1 MFCVY
6 AGVDSTGIDALFPV
20 TEEEFGK
27 FREALTQKISSF
39 SVSTSHYIYI
49 RSSSFL
55 AHLNHLP
62 ISHRSIAFDYF
73 CPIFDVCACLCK
85 WVHAKM

>member
-1 MFCVY
+1 LFCIY

-39 SVSTSHYIYI
+39 SVSTTHYIYI
-49 RSSSFL
+49 
-55 AHLNHLP
+55 
-62 ISHRSIAFDYF
+62 
-73 CPIFDVCACLCK
+73 
-85 WVHAKM
+85 